1 MSEIITAIKE
11 FTETAAKK
19 ADTAYRASMLKL
31 SAAALAKMLEIQ
43 YRELGLAVYKMCK
56 SEDSAGN
63 EECEEIAAMTV
74 QIDGTRK
81 RIAALEKRIE
91 YIMGL
96 VRCPGCGNTVKM
108 RNAYCSSCGKRLAA
122 EEEKGIEENENQI
135 EDQMLKITN

>member
-1 MSEIITAIKE
+1 MSDIIASIKE
-11 FTETAAKK
+11 FTEAAAKK

-43 YRELGLAVYKMCK
+43 YRELGSAVYRMCK
-56 SEDSAGN
+56 SEDSAEK
-63 EECEEIAAMTV
+63 EECEEIAALTV

-81 RIAALEKRIE
+81 RIASLEKRIE

-108 RNAYCSSCGKRLAA
+108 RNAYCSACGRRLAA
-122 EEEKGIEENENQI
+122 EEEKTVEENENQI

>member
-1 MSEIITAIKE
+1 MSDIIAAIKE
-11 FTETAAKK
+11 FTENTAKK
-19 ADTAYRASMLKL
+19 ADTVYRASMLKL

-56 SEDSAGN
+56 SDENNGK
-63 EECEEIAAMTV
+63 EECEEIAALTV

-91 YIMGL
+91 YVMGL
-96 VRCPGCGNTVKM
+96 VRCPDCGNTVKM
-108 RNAYCSSCGKRLAA
+108 RNAYCSACGRRLAA
-122 EEEKGIEENENQI
+122 EEEKRVEENENQI